1 MGYGYVPNNDGY
13 STQFKDIHSD
23 ADYED
28 AGRRI
33 ASAIRDGREVD
44 SSTKRM
50 VLNRFGYTTDGEL
63 LRRFSR

>member
-13 STQFKDIHSD
+13 STQFKDVRTD

-33 ASAIRDGREVD
+33 AYDIRNGREVD
-44 SSTKRM
+44 GPTKKM
-50 VLNRFGYTTDGEL
+50 VLDRFGYTTDDEL
-63 LRRFSR
+63 LRRFW